1 MGREIKGQNEGVI
14 GNRLERE
21 KCVSLQI
28 LHVRAKLEMAAVTK
42 QECGGL
48 FPLNVSS

>member
-28 LHVRAKLEMAAVTK
+28 LHVRAELEMAAVTK
-42 QECGGL
+42 QECGGW